1 MKSFSAGGFCQ
12 LIFLANVV
20 AFGGCWAKAV
30 AADNNDGADAE
41 TTTDHVID
49 SSDDGKHQSH
59 HRHRRENGDGD
70 GREAGGTA
78 TGGTDGGGELENFI
92 ALAPDEAD
100 IYNFSN
106 NLISAVDNVAAGLQ
120 DQDSDG
126 GGEDGNANEVNP
138 FNEFLNP
145 RQQQQLEREKQQQ
158 QQLDQDPWG
167 LDEQQ
172 QQQVPP
178 PAFERQ
184 EEEQEEVEAES
195 RYLKPVNRSRQH
207 QKHRQQQPSP
217 IVASSIDFLNSIDG
231 GYLLSNGMIDEKGQ
245 KMAEDNSPSTLK
257 PDDND
262 GDSNGGGE
270 QIDDDDIFDQMQKK
284 AKSYR
289 LKLYKKHKNFK
300 HSHHHR
306 GGYYH
311 PLYQHH
317 HHQYYQQKM
326 LERERDRWKQLQQ
339 DHQLKSGYQ
348 GKIRYFDSSNKL
360 ETKEDI
366 KAHLGGYSSGEQWP
380 NFNKVVTS
388 LNKETQQDNIPPYI
402 KKYNRRNKQLIDLL
416 EGTIAPLQDYSQ
428 RHHERKYHRRKNPH
442 WMEEDLFEEQR
453 PNQNN
458 LGLQRNY
465 IQETIQSSTVHSN
478 SLPGEGI
485 HIIYDKKHTGNND
498 HDYGHPVNDP
508 NHPYKLSSRAG
519 QFVYHRVASPQPV
532 GYGRLKRQRLPF
544 VAITDRRLGTP
555 PKRRPNSSSSS
566 GSSNASNDSGSSAS
580 NLLNHQPM
588 P

>member
-1 MKSFSAGGFCQ
+1 MKSFSAGGLCQ

-20 AFGGCWAKAV
+20 TYGCCWAKAV
-30 AADNNDGADAE
+30 AAGDNDGDDAK
-41 TTTDHVID
+41 TTDRVD
-49 SSDDGKHQSH
+49 SSDDDKHQSH

-78 TGGTDGGGELENFI
+78 TGGTDGGGGGGELENFI

-106 NLISAVDNVAAGLQ
+106 NLINAVDNVAAAGLQ
-120 DQDSDG
+120 DPNPAEPEE
-126 GGEDGNANEVNP
+126 EDGNANEVNP

-158 QQLDQDPWG
+158 QHQQQLDQDPWG

-184 EEEQEEVEAES
+184 EEEQQEEES

-207 QKHRQQQPSP
+207 QKHRQQQQQQQESSP

-231 GYLLSNGMIDEKGQ
+231 GYLLSNGMVDEKGQ

-262 GDSNGGGE
+262 GDTNAGGE

-339 DHQLKSGYQ
+339 DQQLKSGYQ

-388 LNKETQQDNIPPYI
+388 LNKESQQDNIPPYI
-402 KKYNRRNKQLIDLL
+402 KKYNRRNKQLSPL
-416 EGTIAPLQDYSQ
+416 ELAT
-428 RHHERKYHRRKNPH
+428 R
-442 WMEEDLFEEQR
+442 
-453 PNQNN
+453 
-458 LGLQRNY
+458 
-465 IQETIQSSTVHSN
+465 
-478 SLPGEGI
+478 
-485 HIIYDKKHTGNND
+485 
-498 HDYGHPVNDP
+498 
-508 NHPYKLSSRAG
+508 
-519 QFVYHRVASPQPV
+519 
-532 GYGRLKRQRLPF
+532 
-544 VAITDRRLGTP
+544 
-555 PKRRPNSSSSS
+555 
-566 GSSNASNDSGSSAS
+566 
-580 NLLNHQPM
+580 
-588 P
+588 